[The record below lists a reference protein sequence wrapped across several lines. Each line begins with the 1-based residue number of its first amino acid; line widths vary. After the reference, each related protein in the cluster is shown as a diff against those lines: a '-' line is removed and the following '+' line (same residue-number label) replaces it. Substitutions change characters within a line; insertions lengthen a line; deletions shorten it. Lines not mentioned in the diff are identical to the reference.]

1 MADRQ
6 VKISVRNFV
15 EFMLRSGDIDN
26 RRHVSSENAMVEGG
40 RIHRM
45 IQRRMGSEYEAEVF
59 LKYEE
64 ETPKYKLIIDGRA
77 DGVIT
82 LQKPEIRLKETN
94 SETPAV
100 IQPIVLQE
108 HVTIDEIKGTYRE
121 LDRVKKPEAVHLAQ
135 AKVYAYIYGKKK
147 NLESICVRMTYC
159 NMDTEELKYFIE
171 EYSLAE
177 LETWFLE
184 LVEGYKK
191 WAEFKIDWREK
202 RQESIKKVS
211 FPYIYR
217 KGQKELAAG
226 VYRTIYHKKK
236 LFLEAPTGVGKTL
249 STVFPSV
256 KALGED
262 LGERIFYLTA
272 KTITRTVAEQ
282 AFELLR
288 QKGLAFKTVVLTAK
302 EKVCFMEE
310 CSCNPV
316 DCPYAKGHF
325 DRINEAMFEL
335 ITCEDRFSREKI
347 DEYAKKYQVCPFE
360 LSLDCSLFADGIIG
374 DYNYL
379 FDPHVYLKRFFGEGN
394 NSRGIFLVDETHN
407 LVERGR
413 DMYSAVLVKE
423 DFLELKKVIKPYYQK
438 MEKQL
443 EKCNRELLLLKRE
456 TEGVKQ
462 WESIESFILALN
474 RLSNTISEYL
484 ENHDDSPV
492 REKVLEFY
500 FEISHFLLMY
510 DGMSDDYVMYTQME
524 NEGKFILKLFCVNP
538 AKKLKACMAKGVS
551 SILFSATLIPVQ
563 YYKKLLGG
571 EAQDYEVYADSTFDV
586 RKRALL
592 IGNDVTSKYT
602 RRNEEE
608 YERIAAYIHN
618 IVKERQ
624 GNYMVFFPSYSM
636 MEKIH
641 EVYQRHF
648 NMWEQVECV
657 LQKESMTEEE
667 REKFLQHFTG
677 NSTLQIPQ
685 GQITIPID
693 MEEKS
698 LLGFCVMGGIFS
710 EGIDLKQDSLIG
722 VIIVGTGLPLVCPER
737 EILKA
742 YFDEKDGNGF
752 DYAYRYP
759 GMNKVLQAAGRVI
772 RTEEDIGIVA
782 LLDERFLQNSYTR
795 LFPRE
800 WNEYKIVQES
810 TVGRHVEN
818 FWNEWL

>member
-26 RRHVSSENAMVEGG
+26 RRRVSSENAMVEGG

-77 DGVIT
+77 DGIIT
-82 LQKPEIRLKETN
+82 VQKPAMARADTN
-94 SETPAV
+94 FAVPAV
-100 IQPIVLQE
+100 IEPYCLEE

-121 LDRVKKPEAVHLAQ
+121 LDKIKEPEPVHLAQ
-135 AKVYAYIYGKKK
+135 ARVYACIYGKKK
-147 NLESICVRMTYC
+147 GLKTICVRMTYC

-177 LETWFLE
+177 LEEWFLE

-191 WAEFKIDWREK
+191 WAQFQIDWREK
-202 RQESIKKVS
+202 RQESIKRIV
-211 FPYIYR
+211 FPYVYR

-226 VYRTIYHKKK
+226 VYRTIYHKRK

-249 STVFPSV
+249 STVFPSI

-272 KTITRTVAEQ
+272 KTITRTAAQQ

-288 QKGLAFKTVVLTAK
+288 KQGLNFKTVILTAK
-302 EKVCFMEE
+302 EKSCFMED
-310 CSCNPV
+310 CDCNPGN
-316 DCPYAKGHF
+316 CPYAKGHF
-325 DRINEAMFEL
+325 DRINDAIFD
-335 ITCEDRFSREKI
+335 IISAEDNFDRETMEK
-347 DEYAKKYQVCPFE
+347 YAKKHQVCPFE
-360 LSLDCSLFADGIIG
+360 FALDCSLFSDGIIG

-379 FDPHVYLKRFFGEGN
+379 FDPHVYLKRFFAEGN
-394 NSRGIFLVDETHN
+394 QSRGIFLVDETHN
-407 LVERGR
+407 LVDRGR

-423 DFLELKKVIKPYYQK
+423 DFLALKKAIKPYFQK
-438 MEKQL
+438 MEKRL

-456 TEGVKQ
+456 TEAVKK
-462 WESIESFILALN
+462 WDSIESFVLALN
-474 RLSNTISEYL
+474 RLSETMSEYL
-484 ENHDDSPV
+484 ENHDDSTV
-492 REKVLEFY
+492 REEVLKFY
-500 FEISHFLLMY
+500 FEVSHFLLMY
-510 DGMSDDYVMYTQME
+510 DGMTDDYVIYTQMGDGGE
-524 NEGKFILKLFCVNP
+524 FFLKLFCVNP
-538 AKKLKACMAKGVS
+538 AKKLQACMAKGVS

-571 EAQDYEVYADSTFDV
+571 TDEDYEVYADSSFDV

-592 IGNDVTSKYT
+592 IGSDVTSKYT

-608 YERIAAYIHN
+608 YYRIASYINN

-624 GNYMVFFPSYSM
+624 GNYMIFFPSYSM
-636 MEKIH
+636 MEKIYR
-641 EVYQRHF
+641 VYQKYYNPF
-648 NMWEQVECV
+648 EETECI
-657 LQKESMTEEE
+657 LQKDFMSEEE
-667 REKFLQHFTG
+667 RENFLKHFTG
-677 NSTLQIPQ
+677 NLHLNIQE
-685 GQITIPID
+685 QITLPIEI
-693 MEEKS
+693 EEKS

-737 EILKA
+737 EILKN
-742 YFDEKDGNGF
+742 YFDEQDGNGF

-772 RTEEDIGIVA
+772 RTDEDIGIVA

-800 WNEYKIVQES
+800 WNEYKVVQES
-810 TVGRHVEN
+810 TVGEQVEK

>member
-1 MADRQ
+1 MAERQ
-6 VKISVRNFV
+6 IKISVRNFV

-26 RRHVSSENAMVEGG
+26 RRRVSSENAMVEGG

-77 DGVIT
+77 DGIIT
-82 LQKPEIRLKETN
+82 IQKPQLAVVESDPN
-94 SETPAV
+94 VPAV
-100 IQPIVLQE
+100 VQPFLLQE

-121 LDRVKKPEAVHLAQ
+121 LEKIKKSEPVHLAQ

-147 NLESICVRMTYC
+147 SLESICVRMTYY
-159 NMDTEELKYFIE
+159 NMDTEEVKCFID
-171 EYSLAE
+171 EYTLEE
-177 LETWFLE
+177 LEAWFQG
-184 LVEGYKK
+184 LVKEYKK
-191 WAEFKIDWREK
+191 WAQFQIDWREK
-202 RQESIKKVS
+202 RQETIKRIV
-211 FPYIYR
+211 FPYAYR
-217 KGQKELAAG
+217 KGQKELAAS
-226 VYRTIYHKKK
+226 VYRTIYHKRK

-256 KALGED
+256 KALGEE

-272 KTITRTVAEQ
+272 KTITRTVAGQ
-282 AFELLR
+282 AFDLLR
-288 QKGLAFKTVVLTAK
+288 KQGLAFKTVTLTAK

-310 CSCNPV
+310 CNCNPV

-325 DRINEAMFEL
+325 DRINDAIFEI
-335 ITCEDRFSREKI
+335 ITSEDNFDRETI
-347 DEYAKKYQVCPFE
+347 ENYARKHQVCPFE
-360 LSLDCSLFADGIIG
+360 LALDCSLFSDGIIG

-394 NSRGIFLVDETHN
+394 QSRGIFLVDETHN

-423 DFLELKKVIKPYYQK
+423 DFLELKKVIKPYFQK

-443 EKCNRELLLLKRE
+443 EKCNRELLLMKRE
-456 TEGVKQ
+456 TERVKQ
-462 WESIESFILALN
+462 WDSIESFALALN
-474 RLSNTISEYL
+474 RLSTTISEYL

-492 REKVLEFY
+492 RDKVLEFY

-510 DGMSDDYVMYTQME
+510 DGMSDDYVIYTQMGD
-524 NEGKFILKLFCVNP
+524 EGEFILKLFCVNP
-538 AKKLKACMAKGVS
+538 AKKLQECMAKGVS

-571 EAQDYEVYADSTFDV
+571 VEEDYEVYADSAFDS

-592 IGNDVTSKYT
+592 IGSDVTSKYT
-602 RRNEEE
+602 RRNEDE
-608 YERIAAYIHN
+608 YFRIASYINN
-618 IVKERQ
+618 IVKERD
-624 GNYMVFFPSYSM
+624 GNYMIFFPSYSM
-636 MEKIH
+636 MEKIY
-641 EVYQRHF
+641 EVYREF
-648 NMWEQVECV
+648 FDKNEEVECI
-657 LQKESMTEEE
+657 LQKDYMSEEE
-667 REKFLQHFTG
+667 RENFLQHFTG
-677 NSTLQIPQ
+677 NLRLNIQEQISL
-685 GQITIPID
+685 PIE

-737 EILKA
+737 EILKG
-742 YFDEKDGNGF
+742 YFDERDGNGF

-772 RTEEDIGIVA
+772 RTESDVGVVA
-782 LLDERFLQNSYTR
+782 LLDERFLQSSYTR

-800 WNEYKIVQES
+800 WSEFKIVQES
-810 TVGRHVEN
+810 TVGKQVEK

>member
-1 MADRQ
+1 MAERQ
-6 VKISVRNFV
+6 IKISVRNFV

-26 RRHVSSENAMVEGG
+26 RKHVSSENAMVEGG

-82 LQKPEIRLKETN
+82 VQSPEIRLQEMN
-94 SETPAV
+94 LEVPSV
-100 IQPIVLQE
+100 VQPFLLQE

-121 LDRVKKPEAVHLAQ
+121 LDRIKKPEQVHLAQ

-147 NLESICVRMTYC
+147 NLETICVRMTYC

-171 EYSLAE
+171 EYSLTE
-177 LETWFLE
+177 LETWFLK

-191 WAEFKIDWREK
+191 WAQFQIEWREK
-202 RQESIKKVS
+202 RQESIKKVG

-226 VYRTIYHKKK
+226 VYRTIYHKRK

-256 KALGED
+256 KALGEE

-282 AFELLR
+282 SFELLR

-302 EKVCFMEE
+302 EKICFMEE
-310 CSCNPV
+310 CNCNPV

-325 DRINEAMFEL
+325 DRINEAIFEL

-347 DEYAKKYQVCPFE
+347 EEYAKKYQVCPFE
-360 LSLDCSLFADGIIG
+360 FALDCSLFADGIIG

-394 NSRGIFLVDETHN
+394 NSKGIFLVDETHN

-413 DMYSAVLVKE
+413 EMYSAVLKKE
-423 DFLELKKVIKPYYQK
+423 NFLELKKVIKPYYQK

-456 TEGVKQ
+456 TEKVKQ
-462 WESIESFILALN
+462 WDSIESFVLALN
-474 RLSNTISEYL
+474 RLSSTISEYL

-492 REKVLEFY
+492 RDKVLEFY

-510 DGMSDDYVMYTQME
+510 DGMNEDYVMYTQME
-524 NEGKFILKLFCVNP
+524 DNGVFILKLFCVNP

-571 EAQDYEVYADSTFDV
+571 ENEDYEVYADSTFDT

-592 IGNDVTSKYT
+592 IGSDVTSKYT
-602 RRNEEE
+602 RRNDEE
-608 YERIAAYIHN
+608 YYRIASYIHN
-618 IVKERQ
+618 IAKVRQ
-624 GNYMVFFPSYSM
+624 GNYMIFFPSYSM

-641 EVYQRHF
+641 EVYQKYF
-648 NMWEQVECV
+648 NMWEQTECL
-657 LQKESMTEEE
+657 LQKEYMTEEE
-667 REKFLQHFTG
+667 RENFLQQFTKEPCC
-677 NSTLQIPQ
+677 NMQQEQIAF
-685 GQITIPID
+685 PIEI
-693 MEEKS
+693 EERS

-737 EILKA
+737 EILKN
-742 YFDEKDGNGF
+742 YFDEKEGNGF

-772 RTEEDIGIVA
+772 RTEEDIGVIA

-800 WNEYKIVQES
+800 WSEYKIVQES
-810 TVGRHVEN
+810 TVGRYVEK